1 MYQAFQRRRLA
12 IVEALVSFRHFRLA
26 LSLFF
31 KPANNKFV
39 PAKNKTNLS
48 IEVNPFKKGDCY
60 ISVGLDWDNKDLP
73 YLYRLKKH
81 VGMRV
86 VLCCYDIIP
95 VRLPHLCVG
104 DVAAKFANYFSDV
117 AWCADQIL
125 CISEYT
131 RTDLKLLLEELG
143 APVPDMPVIKLGG
156 DILQQKS
163 PVTSMEVLSLLQKKF
178 ILFVSTIERRK
189 NHEVLYR
196 AYTRLINKG
205 VKDLPLLVFVGMPGW
220 GVNDFLK
227 DLELDPRVKEY
238 IKVLSNVSDSDLV
251 SLYRNCMFTLFPS
264 LYEGWGLPVAESLA
278 AGKYCLASNAA
289 SIPEVGGKLLDYI
302 DPWDILSWES
312 ELEKYISDSEAL
324 RLKEQHIKCDYRIVP
339 WAETARSV
347 FYNAVK

>member
-1 MYQAFQRRRLA
+1 M
-12 IVEALVSFRHFRLA
+12 
-26 LSLFF
+26 
-31 KPANNKFV
+31 
-39 PAKNKTNLS
+39 
-48 IEVNPFKKGDCY
+48 
-60 ISVGLDWDNKDLP
+60 
-73 YLYRLKKH
+73 
-81 VGMRV
+81 
-86 VLCCYDIIP
+86 
-95 VRLPHLCVG
+95 
-104 DVAAKFANYFSDV
+104 
-117 AWCADQIL
+117 
-125 CISEYT
+125 
-131 RTDLKLLLEELG
+131 
-143 APVPDMPVIKLGG
+143 
-156 DILQQKS
+156 
-163 PVTSMEVLSLLQKKF
+163 
-178 ILFVSTIERRK
+178 
-189 NHEVLYR
+189 LYR

>member
-1 MYQAFQRRRLA
+1 
-12 IVEALVSFRHFRLA
+12 
-26 LSLFF
+26 
-31 KPANNKFV
+31 
-39 PAKNKTNLS
+39 
-48 IEVNPFKKGDCY
+48 
-60 ISVGLDWDNKDLP
+60 
-73 YLYRLKKH
+73 
-81 VGMRV
+81 
-86 VLCCYDIIP
+86 
-95 VRLPHLCVG
+95 
-104 DVAAKFANYFSDV
+104 
-117 AWCADQIL
+117 
-125 CISEYT
+125 
-131 RTDLKLLLEELG
+131 
-143 APVPDMPVIKLGG
+143 MPVIKLGG